1 MASYSRGMQDAH
13 DPIAVDRQFFAALIA
28 ADTAALERLLADDFL
43 LIDVMTGSE
52 VPRAALLEVVGS
64 GQLAFEAIDPA
75 EVRCRRYGATAVVT
89 GRTRMAG
96 RYAGAAFGAASR
108 YTHVYVEERNGDWR
122 MVAAQGTPIAS
133 PT

>member
-1 MASYSRGMQDAH
+1 MQSES
-13 DPIAVDRQFFAALIA
+13 DPIAADRQFFAALIA
-28 ADTAALERLLADDFL
+28 ADTAALGRLLADDFV

-52 VPRAALLEVVGS
+52 VPRAALLDVVGS
-64 GQLAFEAIDPA
+64 GQLVFETIDPA

-108 YTHVYVEERNGDWR
+108 YTHVHVEQPGGGGWR
-122 MVAAQGTPIAS
+122 MVAAQGTPIAGE
-133 PT
+133 